1 MTRSVYVTAYKSG
14 MFIQRLLFIFLS
26 FSRKFFVIF
35 VYCNEK
41 HNATGNYYDDNV
53 FGSKA
58 LGGF

>member
-1 MTRSVYVTAYKSG
+1 MSS
-14 MFIQRLLFIFLS
+14 QRLLFIILS
-26 FSRKFFVIF
+26 FTRKFFVIF